1 MNQSDLHGA
10 VTFSFGGI
18 FAWQMYVAIDA
29 RDLSGPYTVRCCIS
43 LLCDVIVT
51 LIDYTLNLFHLFLM
65 IIVTIIIII
74 TTTIIIIYYDY
85 YCYCYYYYYYYYY
98 YYLLLLLL
106 LLLLLFIIIIY
117 YYYHYY
123 YYYCLIITYNVIYL
137 PGIFPIC
144 IL

>member
-65 IIVTIIIII
+65 IIFTIIIII
-74 TTTIIIIYYDY
+74 Y
-85 YCYCYYYYYYYYY
+85 
-98 YYLLLLLL
+98 
-106 LLLLLFIIIIY
+106 Y

-123 YYYCLIITYNVIYL
+123 YYYCLIIAYNIIYL
-137 PGIFPIC
+137 PGIYPIC
-144 IL
+144 II